1 MPNAWVEFVR
11 QYAKENNL
19 SYGCSISEASPAY
32 RKMKQ
37 DKKSTQKV
45 RDDSD
50 RLRLTGNNQEI
61 AQQQLRGIV
70 INGDRN
76 YETQEEFYPD
86 VENLEE
92 MNKYLRIWEERR
104 GKRNENEVERTI
116 KSVKEKINELQKKKK
131 KRITIKPKIKKSNPK
146 SQPKMNK
153 SNPYDIIISNWDDD
167 YLNVLIDQEL
177 PKLGENI
184 ERIAERKTLN
194 DDLLLSLFPKEIIE
208 GVLNIGGV
216 EYLSKGLDIIID
228 NYNGKSFYPDWTLKK
243 GSFPEK
249 LRIRILQELEG
260 VNNKL

>member
-19 SYGCSISEASPAY
+19 SYGCAISEASPAY

-92 MNKYLRIWEERR
+92 MKKYLKIWEERR
-104 GKRNENEVERTI
+104 GKRNKNEVERII
-116 KSVKEKINELQKKKK
+116 KEIKEKINELQKIKK
-131 KRITIKPKIKKSNPK
+131 KRITIKKKEEKPYEFPKKKKKKSP
-146 SQPKMNK
+146 
-153 SNPYDIIISNWDDD
+153 
-167 YLNVLIDQEL
+167 
-177 PKLGENI
+177 
-184 ERIAERKTLN
+184 
-194 DDLLLSLFPKEIIE
+194 LL
-208 GVLNIGGV
+208 
-216 EYLSKGLDIIID
+216 Y
-228 NYNGKSFYPDWTLKK
+228 
-243 GSFPEK
+243 
-249 LRIRILQELEG
+249 
-260 VNNKL
+260 

>member
-1 MPNAWVEFVR
+1 MMGEDFDAPNIPR
-11 QYAKENNL
+11 
-19 SYGCSISEASPAY
+19 
-32 RKMKQ
+32 
-37 DKKSTQKV
+37 
-45 RDDSD
+45 
-50 RLRLTGNNQEI
+50 
-61 AQQQLRGIV
+61 
-70 INGDRN
+70 
-76 YETQEEFYPD
+76 
-86 VENLEE
+86 
-92 MNKYLRIWEERR
+92 
-104 GKRNENEVERTI
+104 
-116 KSVKEKINELQKKKK
+116 K

-249 LRIRILQELEG
+249 LRIRILKELEG